1 MHPRFLCNDGYV
13 DFYFIFYFKVVFQI
27 IDSVKNA
34 GEYDGL
40 KNKKIMWLSR
50 LYPAKDID
58 R

>member
-1 MHPRFLCNDGYV
+1 MMVLEKKHF
-13 DFYFIFYFKVVFQI
+13 FIYFKVVFQI

-40 KNKKIMWLSR
+40 KNKKIQWLSR

-58 R
+58 